1 MSFSILWLEIVIG
14 VSEGFILVVTLQCL
28 ETQGE
33 HMTLKYMLTIR
44 TVSVGISTEKT
55 WTTWNSNWVFSSAVW
70 NAR

>member
-55 WTTWNSNWVFSSAVW
+55 
-70 NAR
+70 